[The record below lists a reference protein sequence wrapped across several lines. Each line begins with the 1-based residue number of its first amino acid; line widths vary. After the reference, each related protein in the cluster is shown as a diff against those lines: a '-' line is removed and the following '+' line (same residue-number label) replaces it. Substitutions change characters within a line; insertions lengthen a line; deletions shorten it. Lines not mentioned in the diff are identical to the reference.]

1 MSKIDRVRPVR
12 KYRRAK
18 YPSHADPDP
27 TTWPAPVEFPF
38 HRELVRAVAG
48 VGLAAAMFGT
58 AMSQDAKQNPFPVA
72 KSGLPHRTSP
82 YGTGAPTYMNDQTAV
97 QLIHKVFKEEG
108 FDLRDVAYDK
118 DGVAFRP
125 SGFDPKRRIGYV
137 WGNWLTLDADSIVS
151 WTVAREGLPAEPKE
165 PAEIR
170 KWLASQEHRIKA
182 LSYAQQKE
190 AARLRALLDDDAS
203 LIEGFKKFHKAFHDE
218 FLSMAEI
225 RKLEEEFPKKKEFVA
240 VISQFDPRF
249 LLRERGYTAEV
260 MELYRQAEEKKDP
273 ELRKKAEEAWRKA
286 HEEAAK
292 EQLTTLERNV
302 REYIAW
308 ARTQGLQ

>member
-12 KYRRAK
+12 RYGAAK

-27 TTWPAPVEFPF
+27 TTYPAPVEFPF

-58 AMSQDAKQNPFPVA
+58 ALSQQQDPPQNPFPLA

-82 YGTGAPTYMNDQTAV
+82 YGTGQPSYMDDQLAV
-97 QLIHKVFKEEG
+97 KLIHKVFKEEG
-108 FDLRDVAYDK
+108 FDLKDVTYEK

-137 WGNWLTLDADSIVS
+137 WGNWLTLDNDSIVN
-151 WTVAREGLPAEPKE
+151 WMNAREGKPADPTE
-165 PAEIR
+165 AVEIK
-170 KWLASQEHRIKA
+170 KWFDWNEHKLKG

-190 AARLRALLDDDAS
+190 AARLRHLEDDAAVV
-203 LIEGFKKFHKAFHDE
+203 EGFKKFIKTFHDE
-218 FLSMAEI
+218 LLSVDEI
-225 RKLEEEFPKKKEFVA
+225 KKLEEEFPKKKEFIA

-249 LLRERGYTAEV
+249 LIRERGWTPEV
-260 MELYRQAEEKKDP
+260 MELYKAAKEDP
-273 ELRKKAEEAWRKA
+273 ALLKKAEER
-286 HEEAAK
+286 HRQIMEEGAK
-292 EQLTTLERNV
+292 EQLKTLERNV

-308 ARTQGLQ
+308 ARSQGLQ